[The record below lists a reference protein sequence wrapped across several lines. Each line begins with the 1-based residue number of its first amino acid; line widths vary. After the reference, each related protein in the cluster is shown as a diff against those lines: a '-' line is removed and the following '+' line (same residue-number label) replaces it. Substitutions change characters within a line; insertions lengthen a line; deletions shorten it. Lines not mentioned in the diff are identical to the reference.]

1 MKVVLQSIY
10 AGPDGCADAGQAIDL
25 PAKEAKRLIKEGGAK
40 EVKDEP
46 KRTRSDNARGGTQD
60 PLLQEA
66 VIEALKKSPLAIA
79 GAIQALDPDN
89 DQDWDEDGKPSLDR
103 LKELLTSETLTR
115 EEVDQF
121 APDALRP
128 LPEPAAASSEGQ
140 EPKEPEQTGQADEAA
155 KPAASGSGARSN
167 KP

>member
-10 AGPDGCADAGQAIDL
+10 AGPDGCADAGQIIDL
-25 PAKEAKRLIKEGGAK
+25 PTKEAKRLIKEGGAK

-46 KRTRSDNARGGTQD
+46 KRARSARDTRGETED
-60 PLLQEA
+60 LQLAQAAVEA
-66 VIEALKKSPLAIA
+66 ALRSPLAIL
-79 GAIQALDPDN
+79 GAIQMLDPES

-103 LKELLTSETLTR
+103 LQTLMESGTLTR
-115 EEVDQF
+115 EEVDRA

-128 LPEPAAASSEGQ
+128 LPEPAPA
-140 EPKEPEQTGQADEAA
+140 QADPGDASGDAQDKAAA